1 MKKTYQ
7 SPSTDMLS
15 VRMEGQLLG
24 GVSAGTKDPEEGGDP
39 TERGTGT
46 LPGGTATSDPIG
58 AKAGQLDQEDFNEWD
73 APTK

>member
-24 GVSAGTKDPEEGGDP
+24 GVSARTKDPEEGGDP

-46 LPGGTATSDPIG
+46 LPCDTGTSEPIG
-58 AKAGQLDQEDFNEWD
+58 AKAVQLDQEDFNEWD

>member
-15 VRMEGQLLG
+15 VRMETQLLG

-39 TERGTGT
+39 TSGQN
-46 LPGGTATSDPIG
+46 
-58 AKAGQLDQEDFNEWD
+58 AKAVQLDQEDFNEWD

>member
-24 GVSAGTKDPEEGGDP
+24 GVSARTKDPEEGGDP

-46 LPGGTATSDPIG
+46 SEPIG
-58 AKAGQLDQEDFNEWD
+58 AKAVQLDQEDFNEWD

>member
-24 GVSAGTKDPEEGGDP
+24 GVSAETKDPEEGGDP
-39 TERGTGT
+39 TES
-46 LPGGTATSDPIG
+46 GTATSDPIG
-58 AKAGQLDQEDFNEWD
+58 AKAVQLDQEDFNEWD